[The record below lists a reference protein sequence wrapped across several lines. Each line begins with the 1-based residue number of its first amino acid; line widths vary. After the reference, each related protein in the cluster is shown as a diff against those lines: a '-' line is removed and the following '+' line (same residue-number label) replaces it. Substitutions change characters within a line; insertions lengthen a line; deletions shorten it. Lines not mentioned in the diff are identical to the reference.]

1 MNFGGEGTP
10 EQSKIFE
17 YNSVFGHT
25 STQQEIFDECSGLVL
40 SALDGYSACVFAY
53 GQTGAGKTWTM
64 TGGKERK
71 DWGLTRRFINYMYD
85 EIEAMKDSAEVEVSE
100 RAYYSRAERAGNTRH

>member
-1 MNFGGEGTP
+1 MMNFGGEGTP

-53 GQTGAGKTWTM
+53 GQSNKRRNRLSS
-64 TGGKERK
+64 KLRERP
-71 DWGLTRRFINYMYD
+71 R
-85 EIEAMKDSAEVEVSE
+85 
-100 RAYYSRAERAGNTRH
+100 